1 MFERSLLELGAPL
14 APGDLCVVPGGRGL
28 VVFAHADG
36 EARTSRRS
44 VELAEY
50 LQRRELGTLLFD
62 LLAPEESEAAGAAQ
76 DVPLLAARLE
86 QALRAL
92 PPDLQQQPIG
102 LIGSDVGAAAA
113 FVVAARRPQQIRAI
127 VSRGGRTELAGE
139 VLGDVRAPTLLLVGA
154 ADPEVLEQNRRASAR
169 LRCEKRID
177 IVPRATHL
185 FLEAG
190 ALDVVAQHAGE
201 WFIAHFAPPPR

>member
-1 MFERSLLELGAPL
+1 MFERSLLDLGAPL

-36 EARTSRRS
+36 EARTTRRS

-50 LQRRELGTLLFD
+50 LERRELGTLLFD
-62 LLAPEESEAAGAAQ
+62 LLAPEESEASSAAQ

-86 QALRAL
+86 QALQAL
-92 PPDLQQQPIG
+92 PHDLQQQPIG
-102 LIGSDVGAAAA
+102 LIGSDAGAAAA

-127 VSRGGRTELAGE
+127 VSRGGRLELAGE

-154 ADPEVLEQNRRASAR
+154 ADPEVLEHNRRAYTR

-190 ALDVVAQHAGE
+190 ALDVIAQHAGE
-201 WFIAHFAPPPR
+201 WFIAHFAPPPP